1 MEPSAGNR
9 RAPPAAQNSRRRGVR
24 DLGSRPR
31 SRTPGWNRRFSV
43 RRSTSCFMQM
53 NRPHTARARGTLAV
67 RGTAVICS
75 CRRRF
80 ATSLFRG
87 CLAGRSCRA
96 GLAARLRSH
105 PCRTDRQSRRLDWTV
120 PSIRNRID
128 CLPSE
133 ISVAREIAPRRS
145 GNSRAFTARCQP
157 PARVDRAS
165 PMPLAAPVATATL
178 LEKPRL
184 RKRPIEKPTYR
195 RPGPQPASRPSR
207 SRSLGR
213 ATTAPDCPGAAAT
226 TGCARDSQG

>member
-1 MEPSAGNR
+1 MEPLAGNR

-87 CLAGRSCRA
+87 CLADRSCRA

-157 PARVDRAS
+157 PARVDMAG
-165 PMPLAAPVATATL
+165 PMPLASAVDHGDVA
-178 LEKPRL
+178 
-184 RKRPIEKPTYR
+184 RKTSVEEAAYR
-195 RPGPQPASRPSR
+195 KANVPSSR
-207 SRSLGR
+207 S
-213 ATTAPDCPGAAAT
+213 ATGISTFSIA
-226 TGCARDSQG
+226 